1 MELEKILKHDP
12 RLWDN
17 ENLNKTLLF
26 NLLENY
32 DEKILSLLLSDDDLK
47 NSFFIKIENNFV
59 FKYNDFRRYI
69 ELREIDGSFT
79 KYAKKIGL
87 TSDGKFLKNSS
98 DYVLEWPFKDATLSG
113 GMSNEDDKDFQIKK
127 EPIKTAPSTDKSSGA
142 LDIGGDETTFKQ
154 IPTEKKEVFFNNI
167 INKNE
172 IDKLLEKKAFKNF
185 RRFSSAGDEEVNN
198 FNRNDQGF
206 LNENF
211 LVKGNNLIALSSL
224 LDIYAEK
231 ITCIYIDP
239 PYNTSNDSFV
249 YNDKFNHS
257 TWLTFMKNRLELAH
271 KLLKED
277 GVIFISCDDNEQA
290 YLKVL
295 MDEIFKRENFICNF
309 VVTAAPA
316 GTQSASNIAQQHAYC
331 LTYSKTNKFKSKS
344 HPRTNDEIKKK
355 YKDGEDEY
363 GIYETER
370 LWKRGQGGRKED
382 VPTLHFPV
390 YFDPDTE
397 NIYIDDEVKD
407 ETKSYEKIIP
417 YHTKGVLGRW
427 TWSRQKMLAEKY
439 KLIVK
444 LTSGE
449 YKLYRKTY
457 SDEDTGRLPYSIITN
472 ALIDSKIGRTEL
484 GSLEIK
490 EIMGDKVFD
499 YPKFSGLI
507 KYFLETGSDKD
518 SIVLDFFSGSAT
530 TAHAVLDLNREDGG
544 NRKFILIE
552 QMNYINTVAKPRVS
566 KVIDILNSDDSFIY
580 CELAEYNFEA
590 LKKIDNCKSFKEL
603 KNLFSELEEYY
614 FLDYN
619 YSAKKFKDDILSDKD
634 FQNEDLE
641 LQKRLFK
648 AVLDNNLL
656 YILYDEQDDPRFNL
670 TKSDRKLT
678 KQLYES

>member
-1 MELEKILKHDP
+1 MEILKQDP

-17 ENLNKTLLF
+17 KNLNKTLLF

-32 DEKILSLLLSDDDLK
+32 DEKLLSLLLSDDDLK
-47 NSFFIKIENNFV
+47 NSFFVQVENNFV
-59 FKYNDFRRYI
+59 FKYNEFRRYI
-69 ELREIDGSFT
+69 EDKRELDSSIT
-79 KYAKKIGL
+79 KYKKMIGL
-87 TSDGKFLKNSS
+87 SSDGKFLKKSP
-98 DYVLEWPFKDATLSG
+98 DYVLEWPFKDAILSG
-113 GMSNEDDKDFQIKK
+113 GMSNEEDKDTQIIK
-127 EPIKTAPSTDKSSGA
+127 ETKRIPLSTDKSSGV
-142 LDIGGDETTFKQ
+142 LNIGGEEKTFKQ
-154 IPTEKKEVFFNNI
+154 VKTEKKEIFFNNI

-185 RRFSSAGDEEVNN
+185 RRFSSKGEEEVKN
-198 FNRNDQGF
+198 FNRNDQGVV
-206 LNENF
+206 NENF
-211 LVKGNNLIALSSL
+211 LIKGNNLIALSSL

-239 PYNTSNDSFV
+239 PYNTSSDSFV

-271 KLLKED
+271 KLLKDD

-344 HPRTNDEIKKK
+344 HHRTSDEIKKK

-363 GIYETER
+363 GKFDTER
-370 LWKRGQGGRKED
+370 LWKRGQGGKKED

-397 NIYIDDEVKD
+397 NIYIDDEAKD
-407 ETKSYEKIIP
+407 ETKNYEKIIP

-427 TWSRQKMLAEKY
+427 TWSRQKMLAEKH
-439 KLIVK
+439 KLKVK

-449 YKLYRKTY
+449 YKLYRKIY

-472 ALIDSKIGRTEL
+472 SLIDSKIGRTEL

-490 EIMGDKVFD
+490 KLMGDKVFD

-518 SIVLDFFSGSAT
+518 SIILDFFSGSAT

-566 KVIDILNSDDSFIY
+566 KVIDTLNSEDNFIY

-590 LKKIDNCKSFKEL
+590 LKKIDDCKSFEEL
-603 KNLFSELEEYY
+603 KILFTDLEKYY

-619 YSAKKFKDDILSDKD
+619 YSVKKFRDKILPDED

-641 LQKRLFK
+641 LQKELFK

-656 YILYDEQDDPRFNL
+656 YVLYDEQDDPRFNL
-670 TKSDRKLT
+670 SISDRELT
-678 KQLYES
+678 KQLYEL